1 MQHYLLGTDDLL
13 GNNNNNKSDINFNI
27 LNNTCCSTGSTCS
40 CTCSLGVSMEL
51 DALVSTPMLHDS
63 VVTVDVIGG
72 SAGSNSDI
80 DFNIFNHFCR
90 PRGSPS
96 PAQVW
101 GWARLTQ
108 CRLRTASSPQSWSH
122 AWAVPQR
129 SATAVVGMDN
139 FDIFGNSGL
148 LGARHVPGSQ
158 APARATARR
167 PTRRP
172 GAARQAAH
180 ATVTFEV
187 LHRDWRCKRPRRPV
201 RQVGCGQRQE
211 AGEFKGRRR
220 RRRASALSAEVL
232 ELVAN
237 LDQLHLVQLDL
248 QDRQDGRDREKGQ
261 PRLPAPARDV
271 LEYFVHDTWM
281 RSQDDEANYQWAGW
295 ASLRK
300 LRIGCSWIEINEAV
314 EAYRDAEEE
323 AYNEAK

>member
-1 MQHYLLGTDDLL
+1 
-13 GNNNNNKSDINFNI
+13 
-27 LNNTCCSTGSTCS
+27 
-40 CTCSLGVSMEL
+40 MEL

-148 LGARHVPGSQ
+148 LGTGEGNCTKTHASAWSGKAGGPRYCNFRSSASRLALQ
-158 APARATARR
+158 TATSSSATSRLR
-167 PTRRP
+167 P
-172 GAARQAAH
+172 AAR
-180 ATVTFEV
+180 
-187 LHRDWRCKRPRRPV
+187 
-201 RQVGCGQRQE
+201 
-211 AGEFKGRRR
+211 GRRVQGTTTTTTSLCAECR
-220 RRRASALSAEVL
+220 SPRAGGQPRSTSSRAAGTLPAVPPPQPSQPCA
-232 ELVAN
+232 ASRP
-237 LDQLHLVQLDL
+237 QDL